1 MEGKR
6 QTMQSTASTVDE
18 YLKEVPPDRLAALQ
32 EIRRLCRKH
41 LRGYEESMVYGGPGY
56 SRAGVVE
63 VGFASQK
70 NNIALYILRKDVLD
84 AYRAEFPP
92 STVSKGRICYRNPA
106 KIDFEIVEKMLIAT
120 RKSTGPIC

>member
-1 MEGKR
+1 
-6 QTMQSTASTVDE
+6 MQSTAQTVDD
-18 YLKEVPPDRLAALQ
+18 YLKEVAANPQTANRLAALQ
-32 EIRRLCRKH
+32 EFRRLCRKH

-56 SRAGVVE
+56 SRAGIVE

-92 STVSKGRICYRNPA
+92 STIGKGCIRYRNPDR
-106 KIDFEIVEKMLIAT
+106 IDFGVVEKMLIAT
-120 RKSTGPIC
+120 RKATGPVC

>member
-1 MEGKR
+1 
-6 QTMQSTASTVDE
+6 MQSTAKTVAE

-41 LRGYEESMVYGGPGY
+41 LRGYEEIMQHGGPCY
-56 SRAGVVE
+56 HRAGVVE

-70 NNIALYILRKDVLD
+70 NNIALYLLRKDVLD

-92 STVSKGRICYRNPA
+92 STVSKGVIRYRNPD
-106 KIDFEIVEKMLIAT
+106 KIDFKVIEKMLIAT
-120 RKSTGPIC
+120 RQSTGPIC

>member
-1 MEGKR
+1 MEGKG

-32 EIRRLCRKH
+32 EIRRLCQKH
-41 LRGYEESMVYGGPGY
+41 LRGYEESMQYGGPCY

-92 STVSKGRICYRNPA
+92 STIGKGCIRYRNPDR
-106 KIDFEIVEKMLIAT
+106 IDFEVVTALLIAT
-120 RKSTGPIC
+120 QKSTGPIC

>member
-1 MEGKR
+1 
-6 QTMQSTASTVDE
+6 MQSTALTVDE

-32 EIRRLCRKH
+32 EIRRLCRRH
-41 LRGYEESMVYGGPGY
+41 LRGYKETMLYGGPCY

-84 AYRAEFPP
+84 ACRAEFPP
-92 STVSKGRICYRNPA
+92 STLGKGCIRYRNPD
-106 KIDFEIVEKMLIAT
+106 KIDFKVIEKMLIAT